1 MYRSKSRLK
10 PRKVIK
16 RPITQMQN
24 KSTYTTE
31 SSRSVGGITG
41 LPPPQN
47 RPLHLNYQLVSDRSV
62 MSKTQVNLFKVDLK
76 AMNNM
81 NT

>member
-47 RPLHLNYQLVSDRSV
+47 RHLHVNYQLFSDRSV